1 MMTLTKSSSNS
12 RSSMPLFKQ
21 FSAKKQQRAKQVSTL
36 LIVLSLN
43 GCISTQ
49 KNTIQPESSAAET
62 KVEPFSDNSLYALLE
77 AEFSGHRGHFIKA
90 SDIYRQQAL
99 ALDDAELLA
108 RAAKLALFN
117 EENPAAEELAYRWLQ
132 KQPTNQT
139 AKQLYASSLLQQ
151 GKLDLA
157 LTQMLALYSKGHQQ
171 NFILLAAEAAETY
184 PDQVPKLLSPMDK
197 ATADY
202 PDEIQFLLALGIL
215 QTKVDSQIAIT
226 TIIRAQQ
233 LDPNSIHAVSIEA
246 KILQQNG
253 QIDAARQR
261 LKKSI
266 DDGIENFALRV
277 QYAKLLAQE
286 DIIAG
291 RAYLMG
297 LHQEQ
302 ARNVDALYSLA
313 LINKQLKLW
322 GDAEDN
328 FKQLVDLHAHT
339 NESHYYLG
347 LLAQRTGD
355 MDGAAAHYQ
364 QVGRGDKYLFAVSR
378 LSEMWQTDLPKLQNY
393 MAQQRSLYPSEKIE
407 LYLIESETLLI
418 EQNYTLAHQL
428 LSQGIIENPDN
439 NTLRYSR
446 SLVSDKRADIKLI
459 EEDLRAILEDRP
471 QHAATL
477 NALGYSLTNY
487 TTRYDEALTLI
498 RKALKNKPGDPAIL
512 DSLGWT
518 YYQQGNV
525 KTALIYLVEAYK
537 RQPDPEIAAHLGE
550 ALWSQNQ
557 KQKALQI
564 WQQALAS
571 YPGHELI
578 ISTMTRLKVITPQ

>member
-1 MMTLTKSSSNS
+1 
-12 RSSMPLFKQ
+12 MPLFKQ
-21 FSAKKQQRAKQVSTL
+21 ASAL
-36 LIVLSLN
+36 LIVLSLI
-43 GCISTQ
+43 GCASKENITQ
-49 KNTIQPESSAAET
+49 SET
-62 KVEPFSDNSLYALLE
+62 PIPAIHVEPFSDDSLYALLE
-77 AEFSGHRGHFIKA
+77 AEFSGHRGHFTQA
-90 SDIYRQQAL
+90 SAIYRQQAL
-99 ALDDAELLA
+99 TLDDTELLS
-108 RAAKLALFN
+108 RATKLALFN
-117 EENPAAEELAYRWLQ
+117 EENAAAEELAYRWLQ
-132 KQPTNQT
+132 KQPTDQT
-139 AKQLYASSLLQQ
+139 AKQLYASSLSQQ

-157 LTQMLALYSKGHQQ
+157 LTQMLALYRNGHQQ

-184 PDQVPKLLSPMDK
+184 PKQVPKLIPAIET

-215 QTKVDSQIAIT
+215 QTRVDSQTAIA

-233 LDPNSIHAVSIEA
+233 LDPSSVHAVSIEA
-246 KILQQNG
+246 KILQQDG
-253 QIDAARQR
+253 EIDKARER
-261 LKKSI
+261 LKQSI
-266 DDGIENFALRV
+266 DDGVDNFALRV
-277 QYAKLLAQE
+277 QYARLLAQE

-291 RAYLMG
+291 RIYLMEM
-297 LHQEQ
+297 HEEQ
-302 ARNVDALYSLA
+302 PRNIDTLYSLA

-322 GDAEDN
+322 DDAEDN
-328 FKQLVDLHAHT
+328 FRELVSLQAHT

-347 LLAQRTGD
+347 LLAQRSSD
-355 MDGAAAHYQ
+355 MDAAAIHYQ
-364 QVGRGDKYLFAVSR
+364 QISLGDKYLPAISR
-378 LSEMWQTDLPKLQNY
+378 LNELWQTNLPKLQTY
-393 MAQQRSLYPSEKIE
+393 MAKQRSLYPSEKID
-407 LYLIESETLLI
+407 LYLIETETLLI
-418 EQNYTLAHQL
+418 DKNYTLAHQL
-428 LSQGIIENPDN
+428 LSQAIIENPEN

-471 QHAATL
+471 EHAATL

-557 KQKALQI
+557 QRKALHI
-564 WQQALAS
+564 WRQALIN
-571 YPGHELI
+571 YPDHELI
-578 ISTMTRLKVITPQ
+578 TSTMNRLNVITP